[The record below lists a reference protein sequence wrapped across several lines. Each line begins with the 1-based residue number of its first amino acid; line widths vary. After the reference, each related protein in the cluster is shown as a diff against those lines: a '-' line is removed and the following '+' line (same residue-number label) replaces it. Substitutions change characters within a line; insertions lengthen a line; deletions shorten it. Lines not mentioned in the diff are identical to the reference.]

1 VGQEDSS
8 RPKEDT
14 MLDAIGDAAMQQTVR
29 ANYDSEMHDQEIA
42 VKKSDEIRKKR
53 PVEETENSAKSEHS
67 LNQEEETR
75 RKNTLEDGRIIVEEY
90 NKNGELVRKTPP
102 GYVLSN
108 EMA

>member
-1 VGQEDSS
+1 MSQKGSLIQ
-8 RPKEDT
+8 KEDT

-29 ANYDSEMHDQEIA
+29 ANYDSEIHDQELA

-53 PVEETENSAKSEHS
+53 PVEKTENSTKTEQK
-67 LNQEEETR
+67 LKKEEEIR
-75 RKNTLEDGRIIVEEY
+75 RKNAVEDGQIIVEEY
-90 NKNGELVRKTPP
+90 NENGEIVRKTPP